1 MPLGVSKTLTY
12 GESKCEALGNTIGSE
27 TKQTC
32 LNFVGGLRMSR
43 TVWFVWRGLKR
54 EAPVPTFIYNQ

>member
-1 MPLGVSKTLTY
+1 MPLGVSKTLTC
-12 GESKCEALGNTIGSE
+12 GGNKCEALGNIIGIA
-27 TKQTC
+27 TNQTC

-54 EAPVPTFIYNQ
+54 EAPVPTFIFNQ